1 MRYSLVSRFRGTILG
16 AFLGESLAKG
26 GENPIN
32 CACGTGTMVILG
44 AESLIALGSL
54 DLNDWLKRHQQA
66 PVHLQVTDVSSAKI
80 ILATLPITL
89 FFHEDKIK
97 LREKLLQGAQLWE
110 NDPLVRD
117 GILAVGYA
125 VAQSLT
131 EKLDPIQIIPQII
144 SFLGDTQTS
153 LPQQLLKVNIL
164 LNEGAGLEK
173 AQAELNREEKISN
186 TIAIAFYCFLSTLE
200 DFRLAVLR
208 ATHND
213 DSQATGAIT
222 GALSGAYNST
232 VGIPANW
239 LFLYSPKNSPAWEQS
254 SFSQMV
260 ELADALAAV
269 WSGVY
274 NLDLHPRELTA
285 EKCATSFDSATRTV
299 FAAPRVIRSR

>member
-1 MRYSLVSRFRGTILG
+1 MRYSLGSRFRGTILG
-16 AFLGESLAKG
+16 AILGESLAKG
-26 GENPIN
+26 GEKQIP
-32 CACGTGTMVILG
+32 CCCGIGKMVIPG

-54 DLNDWLKRHQQA
+54 DLDDWLKGQQKA
-66 PVHLQVTDVSSAKI
+66 SVDLKVTDVSSAQI
-80 ILATLPITL
+80 ILATIPVAL
-89 FFHEDKIK
+89 FFHENKIK
-97 LREKLLQGAQLWE
+97 LRENLLQAAQIWE
-110 NDPLVRD
+110 PDPVVRD

-131 EKLDPIQIIPQII
+131 EKLDPLQIIPQII
-144 SFLGDTQTS
+144 SFLGNTQTS
-153 LPQQLLKVNIL
+153 VPQQLLKVNIL
-164 LNEGAGLEK
+164 LNEGAGLER
-173 AQAELNREEKISN
+173 ALAELNRQEKISN
-186 TIAIAFYCFLSTLE
+186 TMAIAFYCFLSTLE
-200 DFRLAVLR
+200 DFRLSVLR

-213 DSQATGAIT
+213 DSQATAAIT

-232 VGIPANW
+232 AGIPANW
-239 LFLYSPKNSPAWEQS
+239 LFLYSPTNSPTWEQS

-285 EKCATSFDSATRTV
+285 EESTTSLDSATLSV

>member
-16 AFLGESLAKG
+16 AFLGESLAKV
-26 GENPIN
+26 GEKQIPCPCSI
-32 CACGTGTMVILG
+32 GTRVILST
-44 AESLIALGSL
+44 ESLIKFGCL
-54 DLNDWLKRHQQA
+54 DLDDWLKRQQQA
-66 PVHLQVTDVSSAKI
+66 TLDLQVTDVSSAQI
-80 ILATLPITL
+80 IFATLPVAL
-89 FFHEDKIK
+89 FYHENKIK
-97 LREKLLQGAQLWE
+97 LRENLLQAAPIWE

-117 GILAVGYA
+117 ATLAVGYA
-125 VAQSLT
+125 LAQSLT
-131 EKLDPIQIIPQII
+131 EKLDQLHLIPQII
-144 SFLGDTQTS
+144 SFLGNTS
-153 LPQQLLKVNIL
+153 TSIPQQLLIVNTL
-164 LNEGAGLEK
+164 LNERAGLER
-173 AQAELNREEKISN
+173 AQAELSRQEKLSKV
-186 TIAIAFYCFLSTLE
+186 IAIAFYCFLSTLE

-239 LFLYSPKNSPAWEQS
+239 QIWLSPTNSSQYQKLS
-254 SFSQMV
+254 SFYQMV

-274 NLDLHPRELTA
+274 NLGKQEGST
-285 EKCATSFDSATRTV
+285 TSFDSATISV